1 MAAPAKPR
9 YLLAISGGGAPFSI
23 RVNDCPVLEES
34 QGAHL
39 QVTIDA
45 NPWLRNGLNVLTAV
59 VDGASGRCTAELQCA
74 DADRPRE
81 PPVTVAAIEAP
92 RVDEDQGPILKRN
105 LSFAVS
111 LPLMRWRWDRAK
123 SAPFTARDRLI
134 CADEVFNLWSALDA
148 RDLTTVLDHLALK
161 SDEMCVAR
169 YLEPEEREAE
179 VKAQL
184 EPLLTDDS
192 GWDLEPLDPGDLAF
206 EPCASGRMA
215 RARNSVTGVSP
226 LMFVNRQ
233 DGLVASI
240 ELFLYRESALR
251 WRVIR

>member
-9 YLLAISGGGAPFSI
+9 YLLAISGGGSPFSVW
-23 RVNDCPVLEES
+23 VNDCPVFEEP

-39 QVTIDA
+39 QVAIDA
-45 NPWLRNGLNVLTAV
+45 NPWLRNGPNVLTV
-59 VDGASGRCTAELQCA
+59 LVGEASGKCKAELQRA
-74 DADRPRE
+74 DVDRPRE
-81 PPVTVAAIEAP
+81 PPVPVTSLEAP
-92 RVDEDQGPILKRN
+92 RVDADQGPVLKRN
-105 LSFAVS
+105 RSFSVS

-123 SAPFTARDRLI
+123 PAPFTARDRLI
-134 CADEVFNLWSALDA
+134 CTDEVYNLWSALDA
-148 RDLTTVLDHLALK
+148 GDMVAALDHLALK

-169 YLEPEEREAE
+169 YLEPEDREAE

-184 EPLLTDDS
+184 EPLLAHDS
-192 GWDLEPLDPGDLAF
+192 GWVLEPLDSSDLAF
-206 EPCASGRMA
+206 ESCASDRMA
-215 RARNSVTGVSP
+215 RVRNSITGMSP